1 MTEILLLMNC
11 SLNLRPFLV
20 AADFWRDNTG
30 KTRLR
35 LLQTYEMPIGDFD
48 AAAQLPSFTADHVDA
63 APSWLGCPWCRAI
76 DNSRYGGPGL
86 LWSCGRCRIA
96 GRSGLNCA
104 GRSTRGQS
112 VCACGVVATSFQRT
126 AIQSRA
132 AVAQQVVAVETVTV
146 AVRWR
151 G

>member
-1 MTEILLLMNC
+1 MTEILLPMNC

-35 LLQTYEMPIGDFD
+35 LLQPYEMPFGGSG

-63 APSWLGCPWCRAI
+63 AQSWRGCPWCGAVDTRR
-76 DNSRYGGPGL
+76 SGGPGL
-86 LWSCGRCRIA
+86 LWSCGACRVA

-104 GRSTRGQS
+104 GRDKQGRSF
-112 VCACGVVATSFQRT
+112 CACGVVATSFQT
-126 AIQSRA
+126 AAIQSRA
-132 AVAQQVVAVETVTV
+132 AVAQQVVAIETVTL

-151 G
+151 